1 MRRGRGVHVLATA
14 GHVDHGKS
22 SLVRALTGQEPDRHA
37 EERRRGLT
45 IDLGFVWTEID
56 GQEVAFVDVPGH
68 QRFITTMLAGVG
80 PVPAVMLVV
89 AADSGWSAQTE
100 EHVAV
105 LDALGVRHGLVVVT
119 RSDLADPEP
128 VRAEVSDWL
137 ADTTLAGLPIVAA
150 SSVTGAGLDDV
161 RTALAGVLAG
171 LPRPDL
177 AVAVRLWLDRVFTV
191 RGAGTVVTGTLG
203 GGRIARGASLI
214 LARTGARLTVRGIES
229 LGRQRDAA
237 DAVSRVALNLRG
249 VDADELGR
257 GDALVSADRW
267 AIGTRVDLW
276 VPDGVDR
283 LPKEVTLHL
292 GAAAHPVRTR
302 RFGTHG
308 VAVTLPV
315 PVPMTYGDRLLLR
328 EPGSRV
334 IRAAD
339 VVDAAPPPLPRR
351 RGAAAG
357 RARELAELAAG
368 PDPAA
373 ELRRR
378 GVVAE
383 AEFATL
389 GVGAVPVEPVLG
401 WLMHPGTAADVRGA
415 LGALAQAHERDQPL
429 ATGLSIA
436 AAARRVGL
444 PDPRL
449 VGELLPSGWE
459 ARSGRLERTGT
470 GSTGLP
476 EDVEASVA
484 RIRDRLSTNPFDAPT
499 VPELEEFGLG
509 PTELAAAVRT
519 GALRRLSDG
528 VVLLPDAAEV
538 AVRRLSRLVPPF
550 RTTDAREALGCS
562 RRVAL
567 AVLAWLDAERLTRR
581 LPDDRRELAAGVDGG
596 GDHIGGPG
604 GPGELRGPGGLG
616 EPREA
621 GEAVEVRKPGEV
633 G

>member
-1 MRRGRGVHVLATA
+1 MHVLATA

-80 PVPAVMLVV
+80 PVPAVLLVV

-100 EHVAV
+100 EHVAA

-128 VRAEVSDWL
+128 VRAEVVEWL

-150 SSVTGAGLDDV
+150 SSVTGVGLDDV
-161 RTALAGVLAG
+161 RTALAGVLTG
-171 LPRPDL
+171 LPRPDP
-177 AVAVRLWLDRVFTV
+177 AAPVRLWLDRVFTV

-203 GGRIARGASLI
+203 GGRIDRGASMI
-214 LARTGARLTVRGIES
+214 LARTGARLTVRGVES
-229 LGRQRDAA
+229 LGRQRDLAE
-237 DAVSRVALNLRG
+237 AVSRVALNLRG
-249 VDADELGR
+249 VDADELRR

-267 AIGTRVDLW
+267 AIGTRADLW

-283 LPKEVTLHL
+283 LPKEVTVHI

-315 PVPMTYGDRLLLR
+315 PVPLSYGDRVLLR

-339 VVDAAPPPLPRR
+339 VVDVAPRRLPRR
-351 RGAAAG
+351 RGASAE
-357 RARELAELAAG
+357 RARELAELADGA
-368 PDPAA
+368 DPAV

-389 GVGAVPVEPVLG
+389 GVGAATVRPVLG
-401 WLMHPGTAADVRGA
+401 WLIHPDTAAEVRSA
-415 LGALAQAHERDQPL
+415 LGALAKAHEREQPL

-449 VGELLPSGWE
+449 VAELLPSGWE
-459 ARSGRLERTGT
+459 ARSGRLERAGT
-470 GSTGLP
+470 SSAGLP
-476 EDVEASVA
+476 EAVEAAVS
-484 RIRDRLSTNPFDAPT
+484 RLRDRLSTNPFDAPT
-499 VPELEEFGLG
+499 IPELEDLGLG
-509 PTELAAAVRT
+509 PAELAAAART
-519 GALRRLSDG
+519 GALRRLVDG
-528 VVLLPDAAEV
+528 VVLLPDAAEA
-538 AVRRLSRLVPPF
+538 AVQRLGGLAPPF
-550 RTTDAREALGCS
+550 RTRDAREALGCS

-581 LPDDRRELAAGVDGG
+581 LPDDRRELVVAIAGDG
-596 GDHIGGPG
+596 DEVG
-604 GPGELRGPGGLG
+604 GPGEVG
-616 EPREA
+616 E
-621 GEAVEVRKPGEV
+621 
-633 G
+633 